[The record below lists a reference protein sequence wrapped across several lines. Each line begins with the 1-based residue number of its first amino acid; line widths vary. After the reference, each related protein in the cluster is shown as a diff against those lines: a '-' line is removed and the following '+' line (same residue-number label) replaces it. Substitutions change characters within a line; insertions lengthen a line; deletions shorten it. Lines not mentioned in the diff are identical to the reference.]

1 MKFADSNFL
10 AFLECKKVQQKHP
23 TQHSSLLFWLIEVQ
37 QTRLIEMDR
46 RGRKL
51 AKKLIRRGDLNTF
64 WYSLSRARST
74 CTFRERFSYLR
85 VGIVFARSV
94 TFEFFRAGERSG
106 LNCAHLQVG
115 AFWLPKK
122 RTSAI
127 TNLSAAPD
135 NFLVKSTGKKWK
147 ALKSTCAGGLT
158 FARMRRISTQ
168 RICAVYLRE
177 HTLTP
182 DRRRWCVRGI
192 TANFTAFCCIAL
204 LLGTDRTL
212 SYSSWFFISQSYPT
226 IRVDFIS
233 SENFAITKLFSFFS
247 TVIGRFFILFFFCS
261 NTSML

>member
-1 MKFADSNFL
+1 MRLEIIGMRLGSGVIEDEKLADANRKEHSPCVIMKFADCVGWFQFSRL
-10 AFLECKKVQQKHP
+10 PRVQKVQQKRP
-23 TQHSSLLFWLIEVQ
+23 TQHSSLLFLLIEVQ

-64 WYSLSRARST
+64 WYSPSRARST

-94 TFEFFRAGERSG
+94 TFEFVRAGERSG

-127 TNLSAAPD
+127 TNPSAAPD
-135 NFLVKSTGKKWK
+135 NFLVKSTEGKWK

-177 HTLTP
+177 HTLAP

-192 TANFTAFCCIAL
+192 TANLTAFCCIAL

-212 SYSSWFFISQSYPT
+212 SYSSWY
-226 IRVDFIS
+226 
-233 SENFAITKLFSFFS
+233 LFRNH
-247 TVIGRFFILFFFCS
+247 IQQ
-261 NTSML
+261 